1 MIPQDSEILPG
12 LREAVILHKPNPL
25 RDIPT

>member
-1 MIPQDSEILPG
+1 MIQQDSEILPG
-12 LREAVILHKPNPL
+12 PRDAVILHKPNTL